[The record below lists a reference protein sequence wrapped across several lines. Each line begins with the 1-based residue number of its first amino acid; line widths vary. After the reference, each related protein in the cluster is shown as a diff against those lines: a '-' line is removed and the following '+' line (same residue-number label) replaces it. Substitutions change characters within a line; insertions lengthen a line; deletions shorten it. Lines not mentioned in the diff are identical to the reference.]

1 MNKVVI
7 FDLDN
12 TFYNYQA
19 THDYSINKLF
29 EHQKL
34 YGDIENFLN
43 SYEKAKS
50 QVKSIVG
57 DSTSSHNRILY
68 FKKMLENENKDPLI
82 AIDLEK
88 KYWEIFINQVVI
100 NNRTYELLSKLR
112 KQNAILHLYTNLD
125 TNTQLMKLKKWNLNY
140 FDRIITSEDVGCE
153 KPDLKFILEVKN
165 YLDAFYKKSF
175 KFFAIGD
182 DVKNDL
188 EPWKKEYK
196 AETYLINNNSDSD
209 FVDFQLSIEDSL
221 EKIVNQT

>member
-12 TFYNYQA
+12 TFYKYQA

-29 EHQKL
+29 EYQEL
-34 YGDIENFLN
+34 YEEIDNFLN
-43 SYEKAKS
+43 SYKKAKS

-57 DSTSSHNRILY
+57 DSTSSHNRVLY
-68 FKKMLENENKDPLI
+68 FKKMLENENKDPLM
-82 AIDLEK
+82 AISLEE
-88 KYWEIFINQVVI
+88 KYWEIFINKVVL
-100 NNRTYELLSKLR
+100 NNEIYELLSKLR

-140 FDRIITSEDVGCE
+140 FDKIITSEDVGCE
-153 KPDLKFILEVKN
+153 KPDLKFIFEVKH

-196 AETYLINNNSDSD
+196 AETYLINNKSDSD

>member
-1 MNKVVI
+1 MSKVVI

-12 TFYNYQA
+12 TFYKYQA

-29 EHQKL
+29 EHQQL
-34 YGDIENFLN
+34 YRDIENFLN

-57 DSTSSHNRILY
+57 ESTSSHNRILY
-68 FKKMLENENKDPLI
+68 FKKMLENENKDPLM

-100 NNRTYELLSKLR
+100 NNKIYELLSILR

-125 TNTQLMKLKKWNLNY
+125 TNTQLMKLKIWNLNY
-140 FDRIITSEDVGCE
+140 FNKIITSEDVGCE
-153 KPDLKFILEVKN
+153 KPDLRFILEVKN
-165 YLDAFYKKSF
+165 YLDEFYKKNF

-188 EPWKKEYK
+188 EPWKIEYK
-196 AETYLINNNSDSD
+196 AETYLINNKSDSD

>member
-12 TFYNYQA
+12 TFYEYQT
-19 THDYSINKLF
+19 THDYSLRKLF
-29 EHQKL
+29 EYQEL
-34 YGDIENFLN
+34 YEEIEDFLN
-43 SYEKAKS
+43 SYKKAKS

-68 FKKMLENENKDPLI
+68 FKKMLENENKDPLK
-82 AIDLEK
+82 ALDLEE
-88 KYWEIFINQVVI
+88 KYWEIFINKVVI
-100 NNRTYELLSKLR
+100 SDEIYDLLRELI
-112 KQNAILHLYTNLD
+112 KQNTVLHLYTNLD
-125 TNTQLMKLKKWNLNY
+125 TNTQLMKLKKWNLNC
-140 FDRIITSEDVGCE
+140 FNKVITSEDVGCE
-153 KPDLKFILEVKN
+153 KPGLRFILEAKN
-165 YLDAFYKKSF
+165 YLDEYYKKSF

-196 AETYLINNNSDSD
+196 AETYLINNKSESD

-221 EKIVNQT
+221 EKIVNQK